1 MIARTLIMSVAAA
14 CSLLLMERAEALT
27 GDPTIDPCS
36 LVSKVEVEQTIGKL
50 KAAPRSGKNDRV
62 LTCDY
67 EFVDDANELSVW
79 VYPTA
84 VMERARK
91 SLKDLVPVKGLGEEA
106 LLVRHDPTLDF
117 TRLFVKQG
125 NAVVEVSV
133 PVAMPGAAAK
143 VEALARKAVG
153 RMK

>member
-1 MIARTLIMSVAAA
+1 MIARTLFVSLVAA
-14 CSLLLMERAEALT
+14 CSLLLANGEALAA
-27 GDPTIDPCS
+27 DPTMDPCS
-36 LVSKVEVEQTIGKL
+36 LVTRAEVEQTIGKL

-67 EFVDDANELSVW
+67 EFVDASNSLLVW

-91 SLKDLVPVKGLGEEA
+91 SLKDIVPVKGLGEDA
-106 LLVRHDPTLDF
+106 RLVHHDPTFDF
-117 TRLFVKQG
+117 TRLFVKRG
-125 NAVVEVSV
+125 DAVVEVSV
-133 PVAMPGAAAK
+133 PVAMPGAASK